1 MLHPITIT
9 NRHHKGPKGEYIGRG
24 SPLGNP
30 YPITQALPRAQAI
43 AKYKIWLQAKMD
55 AQDPTVIKELTRLYV
70 LAEKQPIALEC
81 FCYPKP
87 CHGEIIRRA
96 LTLASEA
103 QDEA

>member
-1 MLHPITIT
+1 MLRPITIT

-30 YPITQALPRAQAI
+30 FPITEALPRLQAI
-43 AKYKIWLQAKMD
+43 AKYKVWLQAKLD
-55 AQDPTVIKELTRLYV
+55 EQDPVVIKELTRLYV